1 MNYDYGIMIS
11 ASHNPY
17 TDNGIKIFKNN
28 GEKLNDKEELR
39 IETLIN
45 RVSDNNKIIK
55 EKYIIKN

>member
-1 MNYDYGIMIS
+1 MIS

-45 RVSDNNKIIK
+45 IFLITIK
-55 EKYIIKN
+55 L